1 MSEEIKKCCM
11 LKTFLKAR
19 DEEGKKGRFLP
30 LACVRE
36 TKRHNSECVRVCV
49 CMCVQKALNQ
59 GDDYSRVL
67 GHPVGGASLDR
78 RKEKGGRGEGPQI
91 ESLTPPQYG
100 GEEGVRGSVKQY
112 RDHLT
117 GPARIL
123 HKGQQGIE
131 RQS

>member
-19 DEEGKKGRFLP
+19 DEEGKVFTSGLCERDKEAQFRMC
-30 LACVRE
+30 A
-36 TKRHNSECVRVCV
+36 RVCV